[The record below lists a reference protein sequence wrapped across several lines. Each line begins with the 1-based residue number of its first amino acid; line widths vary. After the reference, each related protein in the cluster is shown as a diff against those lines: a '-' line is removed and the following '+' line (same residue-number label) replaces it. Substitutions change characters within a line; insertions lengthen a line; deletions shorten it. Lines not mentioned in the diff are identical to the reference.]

1 MSTYGEIIPLESR
14 RRAPEHAPA
23 QTAAR
28 PLLAHPSAPAPRWS
42 SLGAALLVIL
52 AIAAVGGLGL
62 YFETRARVDV
72 AALSP
77 VERAAIFTRAHDDL
91 VRTCGLPDA
100 AEGALRDHCVEA
112 ARFVLLF
119 PECGEACVD
128 AARAL
133 LPHARR

>member
-1 MSTYGEIIPLESR
+1 MSTYGEIIPLASR

-23 QTAAR
+23 QRAAQ
-28 PLLAHPSAPAPRWS
+28 PAAPTRRWG
-42 SLGAALLVIL
+42 SLGAALLVCL
-52 AIAAVGGLGL
+52 TIAAVGGLGL
-62 YFETRARVDV
+62 YFETRARGEV

-77 VERAAIFTRAHDDL
+77 GERAAIFARAHDDL
-91 VRTCGLPDA
+91 TRTCGLPDA
-100 AEGALRDHCVEA
+100 TEGPLRDHCVEA

-119 PECGEACVD
+119 PECKDACVD

>member
-1 MSTYGEIIPLESR
+1 MSTYGEIIPLASR
-14 RRAPEHAPA
+14 RRAPEHAPP
-23 QTAAR
+23 QLQAR
-28 PLLAHPSAPAPRWS
+28 ASAPTRRRDG
-42 SLGAALLVIL
+42 LGAALLVVL
-52 AIAAVGGLGL
+52 TIAAVGGLGL
-62 YFETRARVDV
+62 YCETRARADV

-100 AEGALRDHCVEA
+100 TLGALRDHCVEA

-119 PECGEACVD
+119 PECRDACVD
-128 AARAL
+128 SARAL

>member
-1 MSTYGEIIPLESR
+1 MSTYGEIIPLDSR
-14 RRAPEHAPA
+14 RRPVEQAPP
-23 QTAAR
+23 R
-28 PLLAHPSAPAPRWS
+28 AHPSAPARRAGG
-42 SLGAALLVIL
+42 LGAALLVVL
-52 AIAAVGGLGL
+52 TIAAVGGVGL
-62 YFETRARVDV
+62 YCETRARVDI

-119 PECGEACVD
+119 PECGSACVD

>member
-1 MSTYGEIIPLESR
+1 MSTYGEIIPLASR

-23 QTAAR
+23 PTAAQ
-28 PLLAHPSAPAPRWS
+28 PLAHRSAPTARWG

-52 AIAAVGGLGL
+52 TIAAVGGLGL

-77 VERAAIFTRAHDDL
+77 VERAAIFRRAHDDL

-100 AEGALRDHCVEA
+100 TEGALRDHCVET

-119 PECGEACVD
+119 PECGDACID

>member
-1 MSTYGEIIPLESR
+1 MSTYGEIIPLASR
-14 RRAPEHAPA
+14 RRAPEPASTQTPAPTRAPA
-23 QTAAR
+23 
-28 PLLAHPSAPAPRWS
+28 SAPARSWS
-42 SLGAALLVIL
+42 GVVAALVVLL
-52 AIAAVGGLGL
+52 TIAAVGGLGL
-62 YFETRARVDV
+62 YFETRARRDV

-112 ARFVLLF
+112 AKFVLLF
-119 PECGEACVD
+119 PECKDACVD

>member
-14 RRAPEHAPA
+14 RRAAEHAPA
-23 QTAAR
+23 PPQLHAV
-28 PLLAHPSAPAPRWS
+28 PPAPARRWGGA
-42 SLGAALLVIL
+42 GAALLVVL
-52 AIAAVGGLGL
+52 TVAAVGGLGL
-62 YFETRARVDV
+62 YCETRARRDV

-100 AEGALRDHCVEA
+100 TEGALRDHCVEA

-119 PECGEACVD
+119 PECTNACVD